1 MIDSAVKE
9 VNGFMSIKRWEDA
22 LAAVRRQPAK
32 YASNEAIKIEAY
44 LLHNLKYLIYKYF
57 DL

>member
-32 YASNEAIKIEAY
+32 YASNEDIKIEAY
-44 LLHNLKYLIYKYF
+44 LLHNLK
-57 DL
+57 